1 MTWGGDVVYTAENEA
16 VDKQRASR
24 KRATGDHIMIRTI
37 GLCREQKDLWER
49 RVPLIPAAVRQLV
62 GEHGYE
68 VVVQGSPLRVHSNGE
83 YAAAGALVDDGIA
96 GCDLVV
102 SMNEPAAE
110 LLRPG
115 GMYLCF
121 GRSVSGRPFGDTF
134 LRRLKELGCTLFDG
148 NRITDER
155 GRSVIYNE
163 KYIGLAGMID
173 TLWALGQRLKH
184 EGYDTPFAAIRQAYQ
199 YENLASARR
208 AIIEI
213 GEELRD
219 RRLPTVLRP
228 LVFGFTG
235 NDGASKGAQEI
246 FDLLPHREITPSE
259 LLAGGACGG
268 GNEILKVVFS
278 EEQTIR
284 LKDEENPVSLA
295 EFYRHPKHFESD
307 FGRYLPHLSVLM
319 NSLNRVADA
328 PRLVAKANIDELWK
342 GGVCARLRVI
352 GDLSETREGAVE
364 IASVATLPDAPV
376 YVYEPETDDIAYGVD
391 GHGPV
396 IVSLAD
402 PARELPKEVSAG
414 ISDALMPLLRNLT
427 NGETEAPIEKS
438 GLPMSLRRAA
448 ILWRG
453 RLTPACEYLRNFLK
467 RAPSEEEAEGVT
479 TLAPR
484 AIKNTPCIGV
494 FGKKI
499 LILGG
504 GSLARPLVRYLL
516 EKTRHEVVCADHAL
530 GMAVGLTKGYPRGKA
545 VAIELDNRHELE
557 SLIKCADF
565 VVSLVPYRYHIPV
578 AELCITHRKHMVTT
592 SYTGEAMRELDG
604 RARDAG
610 IMLLNEMG
618 VIPGIDHMIAMRS
631 IHRIEANG
639 GKVAAL
645 KMYGGA
651 LPAPESGM
659 NPLGYRYSWN
669 MRCVLDAGR
678 THARYRERGDV
689 VDVSG
694 PDVFKSH
701 EQVTVPGMG
710 TLEAYPSRNAVAYE
724 DVYGLADVKTMFRG
738 TLRNPGWCTFWD
750 KMFSLGWSSDM
761 PRVDL
766 EGKTWGQIM
775 RALVPGNADLTAD
788 LCSCWNVPR
797 GSAEIRCAEWLGLLG
812 DEKVPA
818 GANSLLDLLS
828 LYLQNKLAYRPG
840 ERDMILM
847 HHELVAK
854 YPDRLERITST
865 LTDYGI
871 PNGDLAV
878 ARTVGLP
885 IAIFL
890 RGFFEGRIRGLS
902 GVLIPTLPAVY
913 GPILEELES
922 IGIRMTE
929 HVEAVKTA

>member
-1 MTWGGDVVYTAENEA
+1 
-16 VDKQRASR
+16 
-24 KRATGDHIMIRTI
+24 MIRKI
-37 GLCREQKDLWER
+37 GICRELKDRWER
-49 RVPLIPAAVRQLV
+49 RVPLVPDDIRQLI

-68 VVVQGSPLRVHSNGE
+68 VAVQGSPLRVHSNGE
-83 YAAAGALVDDGIA
+83 YSAAGALVDDGIA
-96 GCDLVV
+96 GCDLVM

-121 GRSVSGRPFGDTF
+121 GRSAPGQSFGDAF
-134 LRRLKELGCTLFDG
+134 LRRLQKLGCTLFDG
-148 NRITDER
+148 NAITDER
-155 GRSVIYNE
+155 GRNIVYIGR
-163 KYIGLAGMID
+163 YIGLAGMID

-184 EGYDTPFAAIRQAYQ
+184 EGYDTSVAAIRQAHQ

-208 AIIEI
+208 AIIDI
-213 GEELRD
+213 AEELRD
-219 RRLPTVLRP
+219 RRLPSALRP
-228 LVFGFTG
+228 LVFGFVG
-235 NDGASKGAQEI
+235 NDGISKGAQEI

-259 LLAGGACGG
+259 LLAGGVCSG

-278 EEQTIR
+278 EEQAIR
-284 LKDEENPVSLA
+284 PKDETNRVSLT

-307 FGRYLPHLSVLM
+307 FGRYLRHLSVLV
-319 NSLNRVADA
+319 NSLPRTTDA
-328 PRLVAKANIDELWK
+328 THLVAKTDIEKLWK
-342 GGVCARLRVI
+342 GHDNPRLRVI
-352 GDLSETREGAVE
+352 GDLSGTVEGAVE
-364 IASVATLPDAPV
+364 IASVAALPDAPA
-376 YVYEPETDDIAYGVD
+376 YVYEPEADDIAYGVD

-402 PARELPKEVSAG
+402 PACELPEEVSAG
-414 ISDALMPLLRNLT
+414 ISHSLMPLLQHLANV
-427 NGETEAPIEKS
+427 ETEAPIEKS
-438 GLPMSLRRAA
+438 GLPMPLRRAA

-453 RLTPACEYLRNFLK
+453 RLTPACGHLRNVLK
-467 RAPSEEEAEGVT
+467 RASSEEEAEEE
-479 TLAPR
+479 ASSAFR
-484 AIKNTPCIGV
+484 AFKNTPGV
-494 FGKKI
+494 GVSGKSI

-504 GSLARPLVRYLL
+504 GPLARPLVRYLL
-516 EKTRHEVVCADHAL
+516 EKTHHEVVCADQTS
-530 GMAVGLTKGYPRGKA
+530 GMAAGLVKGYSRGKA
-545 VAIELDNRHELE
+545 VAIELDDRHELA
-557 SLIKCADF
+557 SLIRCADF
-565 VVSLVPYRYHIPV
+565 VVSLVPYRYHIPI

-592 SYTGEAMRELDG
+592 SYTSESMRKLDG
-604 RARDAG
+604 RAREAG

-631 IHRIEANG
+631 IHRVVAGG
-639 GKVAAL
+639 GKVVAL
-645 KMYGGA
+645 RMYGGA
-651 LPAPESGM
+651 LPAPEAGM

-678 THARYRERGDV
+678 THARQRERGGV

-694 PDVFKSH
+694 PDVFKCHGLVS
-701 EQVTVPGMG
+701 VPGMG
-710 TLEAYPSRNAVAYE
+710 TFEAYPCRDAVAYE
-724 DVYGLADVKTMFRG
+724 EAYALPDVKTMSRG
-738 TLRNPGWCTFWD
+738 TLRNPGWCSFWD

-766 EGKTWGQIM
+766 EGKAWGQIM
-775 RALVPGNADLTAD
+775 RVLVPGNGDLTAD

-812 DEKVPA
+812 SEKVPV
-818 GANSLLDLLS
+818 GPNNLLDLLCEH
-828 LYLQNKLAYRPG
+828 LQRKLAYRPG

-847 HHELVAK
+847 YHELVAE

-890 RGFFEGRIRGLS
+890 REFFAGRIRGLS
-902 GVLIPTLPAVY
+902 GVLIPTLSEMF
-913 GPILEELES
+913 GPILVELES

-929 HVEAVKTA
+929 HTETVKTA

>member
-1 MTWGGDVVYTAENEA
+1 
-16 VDKQRASR
+16 
-24 KRATGDHIMIRTI
+24 MIRTI
-37 GLCREQKDLWER
+37 GICREQKDRWER
-49 RVPLIPAAVRQLV
+49 RVPLVPEDVHQLV
-62 GEHGYE
+62 GEHGCE
-68 VVVQGSPLRVHSNGE
+68 VVVQGAPLRVHSNAE

-96 GCDLVV
+96 GCDLVM

-121 GRSVSGRPFGDTF
+121 GRSAPRRPFGDAF

-148 NRITDER
+148 NGITDER
-155 GRSVIYNE
+155 GRSIIYIGR
-163 KYIGLAGMID
+163 YSGLAGMID

-184 EGYDTPFAAIRQAYQ
+184 EGYDTPFAAIRQAHQ

-208 AIIEI
+208 AIIDVA
-213 GEELRD
+213 EELRD
-219 RRLPTVLRP
+219 RRLPSVLRP
-228 LVFGFTG
+228 LVFGFVG

-246 FDLLPHREITPSE
+246 FDLVPHREVTPSE
-259 LLAGGACGG
+259 LLAGGVCGG
-268 GNEILKVVFS
+268 GNEILKVVFP

-284 LKDEENPVSLA
+284 AKDETNRVSLT

-307 FGRYLPHLSVLM
+307 FGRYLPHLSVLV
-319 NSLNRVADA
+319 NSLPRATDA
-328 PRLVAKANIDELWK
+328 ARLVAKSDIDELWK
-342 GGVCARLRVI
+342 RGISPRLRVI
-352 GDLSETREGAVE
+352 GDLSGTVEGAVE
-364 IASVATLPDAPV
+364 IASVATRPDAPA
-376 YVYEPETDDIAYGVD
+376 YVYEPEADDIAYGVD

-402 PARELPKEVSAG
+402 PACELPEEVSAG
-414 ISDALMPLLRNLT
+414 ISHALMPLLQNLA
-427 NGETEAPIEKS
+427 NVETEAPIEKS
-438 GLPMSLRRAA
+438 GLPMPLRRAA

-453 RLTPACEYLRNFLK
+453 KLTPACEHLRTFLK
-467 RAPSEEEAEGVT
+467 RAPSEEEADEESTV
-479 TLAPR
+479 APR
-484 AIKNTPCIGV
+484 HFKNAPGV
-494 FGKKI
+494 GVSGKKI

-504 GSLARPLVRYLL
+504 GTLARPLVRYLL
-516 EKTRHEVVCADHAL
+516 EKTRHEIVCADQAS
-530 GMAVGLTKGYPRGKA
+530 GMAAGLVKGYPRGKA
-545 VAIELDNRHELE
+545 VAIELDSRHELE
-557 SLIKCADF
+557 SLIKDADF
-565 VVSLVPYRYHIPV
+565 VVSLVPYRYHIPI

-592 SYTGEAMRELDG
+592 SYTSEAMRELDG

-610 IMLLNEMG
+610 VMLLNEMG

-631 IHRIEANG
+631 IHRVAAGG

-651 LPAPESGM
+651 LPAPEAGM

-669 MRCVLDAGR
+669 MRCVLEAGR

-689 VDVSG
+689 VNVSG
-694 PDVFKSH
+694 PDVFKRH

-710 TLEAYPSRNAVAYE
+710 TFEVYPCRDAVAYE
-724 DVYGLADVKTMFRG
+724 DVYGLRDVKTMFRG
-738 TLRNPGWCTFWD
+738 TLRNPGWCSFWN

-775 RALVPGNADLTAD
+775 RALVPGNGDLTAD
-788 LCSCWNVPR
+788 LCSCWNVSR
-797 GSAEIRCAEWLGLLG
+797 GSVEIRCVEWLGLLG
-812 DEKVPA
+812 NEKVPV
-818 GANSLLDLLS
+818 GANSLLDLLCVH
-828 LYLQNKLAYRPG
+828 LQSKLAYRPG

-847 HHELVAK
+847 HHELVAG
-854 YPDRLERITST
+854 YPDRLERMTST
-865 LTDYGI
+865 LTDYGV

-890 RGFFEGRIRGLS
+890 RLFFEGRIRALS
-902 GVLIPTLPAVY
+902 GVLIPTLAEVY